1 VLRVD
6 GLVAS
11 YDGIEA
17 LRGVSVELRPG
28 EMVAVI
34 GPNGAG
40 KSTLLNCISSLVHA
54 RAGRVVLDGADVTR
68 LPPYKVARAGLLQV
82 PEGRQILS
90 DLTVDD
96 NLRLGELA
104 RGPRTAY
111 DIDHVFALFP
121 RLKERLWQR
130 AGTLS
135 GGEQQM
141 LAIGRALMGGPKVLL
156 LDEPSLGLSPLMTDH
171 VFAALR
177 SLHAEGL
184 SILLVEQNAH
194 RALEATQRAY
204 VLDQGSVVYEGRSD
218 DLARDDQVIAHYLG
232 EALSSQERR
241 SSQRPTRSRQG

>member
-1 VLRVD
+1 MLQVE
-6 GLVAS
+6 GLMAA
-11 YDGIEA
+11 YDDIEA
-17 LRGVSVELRPG
+17 LRGVNIELRTG

-34 GPNGAG
+34 GSNGAG
-40 KSTLLNCISSLVHA
+40 KSTLLNCISALV
-54 RAGRVVLDGADVTR
+54 RAKSGRVLLDGADVTR

-82 PEGRQILS
+82 PEGRQILA

-96 NLRLGELA
+96 NLRLGGLA
-104 RGPRTAY
+104 CRSRGSEFDVDRVL
-111 DIDHVFALFP
+111 DLFP

-171 VFAALR
+171 VFEALR
-177 SLHAEGL
+177 SLHAQGL

-194 RALEATQRAY
+194 RALAATQRAY
-204 VLDQGSVVYEGRSD
+204 VLDQGNVVYEGLSAHLAKD
-218 DLARDDQVIAHYLG
+218 DRVIAHYLG
-232 EALSSQERR
+232 EEL
-241 SSQRPTRSRQG
+241 PTSGAPRFS